1 MCNVPGWVVS
11 CSISVSFVLL
21 PQVKQYEWVL
31 ASPSYCILPC
41 RKKRAT
47 EAAKLVES
55 ARRWEKVD
63 GSLGPTRGRGSAQPA
78 DAACPQT
85 GGESLYLHPEPGL
98 HCLIRLAMHS
108 LYMMMLREVCTI

>member
-1 MCNVPGWVVS
+1 MCNVPGWLVS
-11 CSISVSFVLL
+11 CPICVSIVLL
-21 PQVKQYEWVL
+21 PHVMQDEWVL
-31 ASPSYCILPC
+31 ASPSCRMLPC

-78 DAACPQT
+78 DAACPQA
-85 GGESLYLHPEPGL
+85 GGDSLYLHPKPEL
-98 HCLIRLAMHS
+98 RCLIRLAVHS
-108 LYMMMLREVCTI
+108 MYVMLIRKGCSI